1 MCMYIQKLDSA
12 PKLTTEMLEEKQ
24 REARERKKVSQS
36 VGWSVGQLVISIHV
50 HKLRRSYWIRL
61 PSLQLTLCVLLC
73 ALQELQKRAHTRLS
87 RRERLRREIMEAKE
101 MELPDQV
108 NI

>member
-1 MCMYIQKLDSA
+1 
-12 PKLTTEMLEEKQ
+12 MLIPLE
-24 REARERKKVSQS
+24 KVSIIT
-36 VGWSVGQLVISIHV
+36 VN
-50 HKLRRSYWIRL
+50 
-61 PSLQLTLCVLLC
+61 CVLLC

-108 NI
+108 NIWTIM